1 MRISQG
7 VKALIEAAVVLSS
20 RGLVETPLGSVHYTT
35 FGGGGRIESQQQEA
49 ESDLTLTPCLAFHMS
64 PRSVDEYKEVMPFLS
79 SSSSSSS
86 DGPGNNRLIVSI
98 DELGYGQSDNPN
110 RSCTMDEIADCFLRV
125 ADSLGLN
132 EFIVVGSL
140 MGCYFALSLA
150 ARYPERVKAV
160 ILTNPYHYPSSTAPN
175 NKESNQIM
183 MNVTNNKPAT
193 TNDDDDDDEPIPDSW
208 HIEDD
213 GSHLSNLWKKRSQW
227 LDPELNTRVVL
238 DEFTYL
244 TKRKERYAAGIRIQ
258 DASSF
263 DFEGAARRVQ
273 CPSLF
278 ILGAGAVA
286 FFDSIGYE
294 MTTQTKKA
302 TSYFHD
308 VEVAPNIEPG
318 SINLMNQDAE
328 QWARIVATFLKSK
341 YL

>member
-1 MRISQG
+1 MRSQAG
-7 VKALIEAAVVLSS
+7 VNKALVEAAVVLSS

-35 FGGGGRIESQQQEA
+35 CGGSSIGSQEPES

-64 PRSVDEYKEVMPFLS
+64 PRSVDEYKEAMPFLS
-79 SSSSSSS
+79 SSNS
-86 DGPGNNRLIVSI
+86 GEGNNRLVVSM

-110 RSCTMDEIADCFLRV
+110 RSCTMDEIADCFLCV

-175 NKESNQIM
+175 NNNES
-183 MNVTNNKPAT
+183 KPAT
-193 TNDDDDDDEPIPDSW
+193 NDDDEPIPDSW

-213 GSHLSNLWKKRSQW
+213 GSHLSNLWNKRSQW
-227 LDPELNTRVVL
+227 LDPKLNTRVVL

-244 TKRKERYAAGIRIQ
+244 TKRKERYAAGISIQ

-286 FFDSIGYE
+286 FFDSIGFE
-294 MTTQTKKA
+294 MTTQTTKA

-308 VEVAPNIEPG
+308 VEVAPDIEPG

-328 QWARIVATFLKSK
+328 QWARIVATFLESKS
-341 YL
+341 L

>member
-1 MRISQG
+1 
-7 VKALIEAAVVLSS
+7 
-20 RGLVETPLGSVHYTT
+20 
-35 FGGGGRIESQQQEA
+35 
-49 ESDLTLTPCLAFHMS
+49 MS
-64 PRSVDEYKEVMPFLS
+64 PRSVDEYKDAMPFLS

-86 DGPGNNRLIVSI
+86 SSNSDGPGNNRLVVAI

-110 RSCTMDEIADCFLRV
+110 RSCTMDEIADCFLCV
-125 ADSLGLN
+125 ADSLGLK

-160 ILTNPYHYPSSTAPN
+160 ILTNPYHYPSTTTKS
-175 NKESNQIM
+175 ESSQPSIE
-183 MNVTNNKPAT
+183 KT
-193 TNDDDDDDEPIPDSW
+193 TNEDNGEPIPDSW
-208 HIEDD
+208 QIQDD

-238 DEFTYL
+238 DELTYL
-244 TKRKERYAAGIRIQ
+244 TKRKERYAAGISIQ

-263 DFEGAARRVQ
+263 DFEGAARQVQ

-294 MTTQTKKA
+294 MTTQTVKA
-302 TSYFHD
+302 TSYFQD
-308 VEVAPNIEPG
+308 VEVSPAIKPG

-328 QWARIVATFLKSK
+328 QWARIVATFLESKS
-341 YL
+341 L